1 MIVKVKILIEEERR
15 GGLDGDCD
23 KVNCLSKLWA
33 GCKKYLKKWIKR
45 MEEDS

>member
-23 KVNCLSKLWA
+23 KVNCLSKLCA